1 MSFFLFLRPKKSSA
15 YAKIRI
21 DDEKK
26 AFDGPFFFVWRSP
39 LCCVSAYFGIDANG
53 TWNHLN
59 GTNSFKK

>member
-26 AFDGPFFFVWRSP
+26 AFDGPFFFRLAKP
-39 LCCVSAYFGIDANG
+39 ALLCFSLFRE
-53 TWNHLN
+53 
-59 GTNSFKK
+59 

>member
-26 AFDGPFFFVWRSP
+26 AFDGPFFSFGEARSAVFQ
-39 LCCVSAYFGIDANG
+39 LISGLTQMELG
-53 TWNHLN
+53 T
-59 GTNSFKK
+59 T